1 MTTGAALHRIQTQSY
16 SRAGHGIRSSWP
28 SEQAMSADELGL
40 FLDERRYCI
49 LATTTERGYP
59 QARPVAFSPV
69 GDSLWFATGGSGRLR
84 NLERTP
90 WVSVVV
96 TDGDR
101 GAHRAVTLDGPVTLV
116 AEPPDDVLGEWE
128 RRFDGRAEWA
138 VAWFELR
145 PARVF
150 SYAGA

>member
-1 MTTGAALHRIQTQSY
+1 MTGAALARIQEQSY
-16 SRAGHGIRSSWP
+16 AAAGRGIRSSWP
-28 SEQAMSADELGL
+28 PEQAMSVDELGA

-49 LATTTERGYP
+49 LATTTGRGQP

-69 GDSLWFATGGSGRLR
+69 GESLWFATGGSGRLR

-90 WVSVVV
+90 WASVVV

-101 GAHRAVTLDGPVTLV
+101 GAHRAVTLDGPVTIV
-116 AEPPDDVLGEWE
+116 TEPPGDVLAEWE
-128 RRFDGRAEWA
+128 RRFDGPADWA

-145 PARVF
+145 PERVF

>member
-1 MTTGAALHRIQTQSY
+1 VTTGAALHRIQEQSY

-28 SEQAMSADELGL
+28 PEQAMSADELGA

-49 LATTTERGYP
+49 LATTTAHGHP

-69 GDSLWFATGGSGRLR
+69 GESLWFATGGSERLR

-96 TDGDR
+96 SDGDR
-101 GAHRAVTLDGPVTLV
+101 GAHRAVTLDGPVTIV
-116 AEPPDDVLGEWE
+116 AEPPADVLAGWE
-128 RRFDGRAEWA
+128 RRFDGLAGWA

-145 PARVF
+145 PERVF